1 MKRQLLALG
10 LTLCAAPVFAQNA
23 SMGTPATPAT
33 RESLAIGTSVPM
45 ADVSMHSAT
54 TGGGASLSSAMT
66 SKGLL
71 VMFSCNT
78 CPYVVKSQART
89 KEVLK
94 AAKDAGIGAVVVNSN
109 AANREE
115 ADSYGAMKKYGAE
128 QGYAAPY
135 VVDEDSKLANAFGAT
150 RTPEVFL
157 FDGTGKL
164 VYKGAM
170 EDNPATPAESTK
182 FYLADAMQK
191 MLAGQAV
198 DPANTKSI
206 GCSIK
211 RKG

>member
-1 MKRQLLALG
+1 MKQLFFALALTASAG
-10 LTLCAAPVFAQNA
+10 VSFAQDA
-23 SMGTPATPAT
+23 SKQPAT
-33 RESLAIGTSVPM
+33 RESLAIGAAIPM
-45 ADVSMHSAT
+45 ANAKMHSAT
-54 TGGGASLSSAMT
+54 TGGGATLASEKT
-66 SKGLL
+66 DKGLL

-94 AAKDAGIGAVVVNSN
+94 AAKEAGVGAVVVNSN
-109 AANREE
+109 AAQFDK
-115 ADSYGAMKKYGAE
+115 ADSYSAMKMYASE

-135 VVDEDSKLANAFGAT
+135 VVDEDSKLADAFGAT

-157 FDGTGKL
+157 FDGSGKL

-182 FYLADAMQK
+182 FYLTDAMQK
-191 MLAGQAV
+191 MLAGQAIA
-198 DPANTKSI
+198 PASTKSI

>member
-10 LTLCAAPVFAQNA
+10 LILSAAPVFAQNA
-23 SMGTPATPAT
+23 STPSAAAPAT
-33 RESLAIGTSVPM
+33 RESLAIGAGVPM
-45 ADVSMHSAT
+45 ADAQMHSAT
-54 TGGGASLSSAMT
+54 TGGGASLASAKT
-66 SKGLL
+66 DKGLL

-89 KEVLK
+89 KEVLS
-94 AAKDAGIGAVVVNSN
+94 AAKAAGIGAVVVNSN
-109 AANREE
+109 AANRD
-115 ADSYGAMKKYGAE
+115 AVDSYGAMKKYGAE

-157 FDGTGKL
+157 FDGSGKL

-182 FYLADAMQK
+182 FYLTDAMQK
-191 MLAGQAV
+191 MTAGQAV
-198 DPANTKSI
+198 DPASTKSI